1 LKFQKGI
8 QKLNFSMYK
17 TLCFIALFW
26 IGLHPVL
33 AQDTSKRQQELEAQ
47 RIRLKNEIK
56 QINELLFTNTKTRK
70 NALSEAEDLQVKLNV
85 RSELIKVTNEQANIL
100 SRKISLNQ
108 RNIGD
113 QRKELELLKE
123 DYASM
128 IQKSYASKSLKNRL
142 MFLFS
147 SESFLQAYKR
157 IQYLKQ
163 YASYRRKQGL
173 AISEKTQLLQQLN
186 QTLID
191 EKEKKTLL
199 IKENRAVQQKLAE
212 DRKEQESLI
221 KVLKRK
227 ERSLAAQISKKEK
240 QSNEIDQAINRL
252 IREAIAASNKAAGKK
267 GNKTFE
273 LTPEAKLIAASFSSN
288 KGRLPWPLEKGVV
301 IQRFG
306 RQPHPVVKTTTIQSN
321 GVTLATT
328 EKAQV
333 RAVFEGEVMSVV
345 TYKGSNPSVLIR
357 HGNFISVYKNLGKL
371 YVKKG
376 DKVKAKQAI
385 GEVFT
390 NQQNGKTELQFSIFN
405 NVTALDPKGWIYQ
418 M

>member
-1 LKFQKGI
+1 
-8 QKLNFSMYK
+8 MYK

-26 IGLHPVL
+26 IGLYPVL
-33 AQDTSKRQQELEAQ
+33 AQNTSKRQQELEAQ

-100 SRKISLNQ
+100 TRKISLNQ

-376 DKVKAKQAI
+376 DKVKAKQEI